1 MNRWMMALGTLVA
14 LTNVGCAPV
23 VLDPVTQDPDGGSS
37 GADGGSPISALAILA
52 KDLPA
57 VPSGSPAQIVGSTD
71 PDALVLLFSNLPQ
84 ACATGIIGGVCPDEL
99 EWQGI
104 VILPSD
110 LVRVGLVDLANPRI
124 ASFSFEYFDAA
135 CSGGGGGGI
144 GLPMSGTL
152 EIVSTDAGSI
162 TVNLLGGITG
172 AQGGTMNGVT
182 QPPITVKGTFTASR
196 CEAAPA
202 PPAPSAAVAISG
214 ANLPAGLPS
223 SPTIA
228 ATPDPTALYLF
239 LGTGTQT
246 CADPLSSLGC
256 GDARITLSLPSSLQQ
271 PGTIDLSDPRLAAS
285 IAIAGDGS
293 ANCTTTVG
301 SFMTGTLTIA
311 SIDASGISFSL
322 YQTLTTTPA
331 GASFDADGL
340 YQATVCP

>member
-182 QPPITVKGTFTASR
+182 QPPSPSR
-196 CEAAPA
+196 GRSPHRAARPPPRPRHRARRSPSPA
-202 PPAPSAAVAISG
+202 PTSPPGYHLPRRSPRPRTRRRSTSSSAPGPRPARILSPRSG
-214 ANLPAGLPS
+214 AATRGSRSPS
-223 SPTIA
+223 RA
-228 ATPDPTALYLF
+228 R
-239 LGTGTQT
+239 
-246 CADPLSSLGC
+246 SSSRG
-256 GDARITLSLPSSLQQ
+256 R
-271 PGTIDLSDPRLAAS
+271 S
-285 IAIAGDGS
+285 I
-293 ANCTTTVG
+293 
-301 SFMTGTLTIA
+301 
-311 SIDASGISFSL
+311 
-322 YQTLTTTPA
+322 
-331 GASFDADGL
+331 
-340 YQATVCP
+340 